1 VTVAR
6 VGRWVGLALAVIIV
20 ASAPWWGRRV
30 LARMAF
36 FRVRAVTVVGT
47 RYIAPRDVIARL
59 GVDSTT
65 SVWVNLRP
73 LQARVAAMPGVRSA
87 AVERDL
93 PATLVVRI
101 TESEPIA
108 LAPVPG
114 GDGSLR
120 AYDDAGRLLPLDPT
134 RAGLNIPVVADL
146 DRRVFQLLAGV
157 RTGAPAVYA
166 AISSVRR
173 DGPSDLVFTM
183 TDGGEPGEIVRARAD
198 VTPAR
203 LADVGPVRHDL
214 ARRAGTVRY
223 TELDLRYR
231 DQVIARLK

>member
-1 VTVAR
+1 
-6 VGRWVGLALAVIIV
+6 
-20 ASAPWWGRRV
+20 
-30 LARMAF
+30 M
-36 FRVRAVTVVGT
+36 
-47 RYIAPRDVIARL
+47 
-59 GVDSTT
+59 
-65 SVWVNLRP
+65 
-73 LQARVAAMPGVRSA
+73 QARVAAMPGVRSA
-87 AVERDL
+87 TVERDL

-134 RAGLNIPVVADL
+134 RAGLNIPVVGDI
-146 DRRVFQLLAGV
+146 DQRVFRLLAGV
-157 RTGAPAVYA
+157 RTEAPAVYA

-183 TDGGEPGEIVRARAD
+183 TDSGEPGEIVRARAD

-214 ARRAGTVRY
+214 ARRGGIVRY

-231 DQVIARLK
+231 DQVIARVK